1 MNHEASSARPLTE
14 DQLAVNEYFESLPT
28 GDVDRFRASR
38 PASSL
43 PDNRDVRSSFWEDRD
58 LTPTV
63 SFWMGL
69 TGLNVILV
77 VFAALAPLSMEMM
90 ETFVSRPDGFFAM
103 MTFVQVVMFP
113 PIISFS
119 FATVT
124 PMFWYGSV
132 LLRFLVGMLM
142 VVPGCVIFFFLM
154 TLVEG
159 PPPNDFWFA
168 FAGVM
173 FTQFLVAGTVAL
185 LVQMWSPWTLTHARS
200 DQGPL
205 PPLGLLA
212 MMELTGIA
220 AIGCAV
226 FMFKG
231 FGDIIMGIL
240 FFAAMGAISSLAV
253 IAILIA
259 FLREQGRNRWSAAI
273 AFLACFAM
281 AWLMC
286 GFFAVMEFS
295 WDSLAPN
302 SLFVSATALI
312 GTTVIAAVMWLCVT
326 WLRFCGWRCVNRG
339 LKEEA
344 VSAGTL

>member
-1 MNHEASSARPLTE
+1 MNQDVSSTRPLSE
-14 DQLAVNEYFESLPT
+14 DQVAVNEYFESLVS
-28 GDVDRFRASR
+28 GEVDQWHEPRASD
-38 PASSL
+38 PLWS
-43 PDNRDVRSSFWEDRD
+43 NGDVRSPLWDDRD
-58 LTPTV
+58 LTPAV
-63 SFWMGL
+63 SFGL
-69 TGLNVILV
+69 GLVGLNVILI
-77 VFAALAPLSMEMM
+77 VFAGLAPLLLEMM
-90 ETFVSRPDGFFAM
+90 ESLVSRPDGFFAM
-103 MTFVQVVMFP
+103 MSLVQVVMFP

-142 VVPGCVIFFFLM
+142 VVPGCVVFFFLM
-154 TLVEG
+154 SLMDG
-159 PPPNDFWFA
+159 SPPDDFWFG
-168 FAGVM
+168 FGGVM

-185 LVQMWSPWTLTHARS
+185 VVQMWSPWTLTHARP
-200 DQGPL
+200 DQEPL

-212 MMELTGIA
+212 MMELTGVA

-226 FMFKG
+226 FMVEG
-231 FGDIIMGIL
+231 FGDIVEGIL

-253 IAILIA
+253 IAVLIA

-295 WDSLAPN
+295 WDSLASN
-302 SLFVSATALI
+302 SLFISGTALI
-312 GTTVIAAVMWLCVT
+312 GAIVIAAVMWLCVS
-326 WLRFCGWRCVNRG
+326 WLRFCGWRCVNRSVR
-339 LKEEA
+339 EESL
-344 VSAGTL
+344 SAGTI